1 MDDTNLVSEDVS
13 EENVSSTDE
22 TILTSIKKLLGIYNE
37 NTDFDTDILIH
48 INSVIVILNQ
58 LGIGP
63 NEGFEI
69 DENTT
74 WSEYLN
80 DNSKL
85 NSVKT
90 YIYLKVKM
98 VFDPPTSASIREANI
113 QMMDELE
120 WRLNL
125 YHETDEE
132 EV

>member
-37 NTDFDTDILIH
+37 NTDFDADILIH

-63 NEGFEI
+63 NAGFEI